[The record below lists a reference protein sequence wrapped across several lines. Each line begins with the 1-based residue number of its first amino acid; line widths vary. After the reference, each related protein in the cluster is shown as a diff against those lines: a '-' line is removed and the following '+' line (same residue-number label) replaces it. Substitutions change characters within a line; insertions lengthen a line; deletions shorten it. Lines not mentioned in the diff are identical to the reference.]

1 MNNDDDKTEA
11 ILFARKGLATEH
23 LPKSIKIDD
32 TAINFVPM
40 LRDLGVT
47 LDSSLSFNQ
56 HVMNTC
62 RSAFLELRRI
72 GLIRKYLTVDA
83 AKTIVCSL
91 VLSRL
96 DYCNSILSGSPK
108 CLIQKLQRA
117 QNTAAR
123 ITLRMPRT
131 EHTTPLL
138 RMLHWLP
145 IPSRIAYKIDS
156 LCHTALTTAYPKYL
170 SELLNVY
177 TPARPLRSSL
187 DPNILNIAA
196 ARTKS
201 YGQRAFAYQGPIN
214 WNRVPGSIRT
224 VEEKDTF
231 KRHLKTA
238 IFSAEC
244 IR

>member
-1 MNNDDDKTEA
+1 MT
-11 ILFARKGLATEH
+11 
-23 LPKSIKIDD
+23 ID
-32 TAINFVPM
+32 
-40 LRDLGVT
+40 VT
-47 LDSSLSFNQ
+47 
-56 HVMNTC
+56 
-62 RSAFLELRRI
+62 
-72 GLIRKYLTVDA
+72 
-83 AKTIVCSL
+83 KTIVCSL

-108 CLIQKLQRA
+108 FLIKKLQRG

-123 ITLRMPRT
+123 IMLRMPRT

-138 RMLHWLP
+138 KMLHWLP

-187 DPNILNIAA
+187 DPNILKIAA

-201 YGQRAFAYQGPIN
+201 YGQRAFSYQGPIN
-214 WNRVPGSIRT
+214 WNRVPGGIRT
-224 VEEKDTF
+224 VEEKGTF

-244 IR
+244 LR